1 LDQANQRK
9 TDGQHV
15 GARLWRVARTT
26 SLLLGLGLMGALFV
40 DLPALSSANY
50 DQAKIMYVPANGP
63 WIKLGADRSDAQ
75 RSAVA
80 TPYDDITA
88 RSEETK

>member
-1 LDQANQRK
+1 VDQANQ
-9 TDGQHV
+9 DGTRV
-15 GARLWRVARTT
+15 GGRLWRVARTT

-40 DLPALSSANY
+40 DLPANY
-50 DQAKIMYVPANGP
+50 DQAKITYVPANGP

-75 RSAVA
+75 RPGVA
-80 TPYDDITA
+80 MPYDDITA

>member
-1 LDQANQRK
+1 
-9 TDGQHV
+9 
-15 GARLWRVARTT
+15 
-26 SLLLGLGLMGALFV
+26 MGALFV
-40 DLPALSSANY
+40 DLPANY
-50 DQAKIMYVPANGP
+50 DQAKITYVPANGP

-75 RSAVA
+75 RPGVA